1 MSNNSGKKLEEN
13 LEPIFNMH
21 ERFDEA
27 LYRANIKKE
36 RIIHLPFKQFIGI
49 LASCCLAFSATTV
62 AITQCLKFNYNE
74 IEINYNREDILLA
87 TNYFY
92 DNNISFTIKNSVITY
107 YINENLI
114 FNSFNADGKNY
125 YFQIYRI
132 IETSKVELLNLIFI
146 CNNQSK
152 SFNINVTQKNY
163 IEKINDENFTISG
176 DYYTCEIFVNNSF
189 YKKIY
194 LNL

>member
-1 MSNNSGKKLEEN
+1 MSNNSGKKLEKN

-62 AITQCLKFNYNE
+62 AVTQYVASFSQSEIT
-74 IEINYNREDILLA
+74 YNREDLELA
-87 TNYFY
+87 QGYFYKNKIDFSKKSPTSTNYINDDFAFNTFNPNT
-92 DNNISFTIKNSVITY
+92 NNHY
-107 YINENLI
+107 Y
-114 FNSFNADGKNY
+114 
-125 YFQIYRI
+125 QIYKI
-132 IETSKVELLNLIFI
+132 TEKSKAKTLNLTFI

-152 SFNINVTQKNY
+152 SFDIDITQKNY
-163 IEKINDENFTISG
+163 IEKINDDNFTISG
-176 DYYTCEIFVNNSF
+176 DYYTCEISVNNSF